1 MKKIFVDKVVINI
14 GVGKSGDP
22 VEKAKKALLEL
33 TGQQPAVRGAKK
45 TVRDF
50 GIHKGEPIGAIV
62 TMRGEIAVDFLKRVI
77 AAKKSV
83 RDFGIH
89 KGEPIGVIVTMRR
102 DMAVDFLKRVIAARK
117 NTLKASSFDNYGNIS
132 VGIHE
137 HIDIPGTKYNPDIG
151 IFGMDVNV
159 VLIRPGFRIARKSR
173 KSARIGKR
181 HRISK
186 EEAMEF
192 FRREFGAGVE

>member
-1 MKKIFVDKVVINI
+1 MKKISVDKVVINI

-22 VEKAKKALLEL
+22 IEKAKKALLEL

-62 TMRGEIAVDFLKRVI
+62 TLRRDPAVDFLKRVI
-77 AAKKSV
+77 AAKK
-83 RDFGIH
+83 
-89 KGEPIGVIVTMRR
+89 
-102 DMAVDFLKRVIAARK
+102 
-117 NTLKASSFDNYGNIS
+117 NTLKSSSFDNYGNIS

-137 HIDIPGTKYNPDIG
+137 HIDIPGTKYNPEIG

-159 VLIRPGFRIARKSR
+159 VLVRPGYRIARKSR
-173 KSARIGKR
+173 KSAKIGKS
-181 HRISK
+181 HRINRDD
-186 EEAMEF
+186 AMEF
-192 FRREFGAGVE
+192 FKQEFGAEVE

>member
-1 MKKIFVDKVVINI
+1 MSQQIQQYDMKKIFVDKVVVNI

-22 VEKAKKALLEL
+22 IEKAKKALLEL

-62 TMRGEIAVDFLKRVI
+62 TMR
-77 AAKKSV
+77 
-83 RDFGIH
+83 
-89 KGEPIGVIVTMRR
+89 R
-102 DMAVDFLKRVIAARK
+102 DMAVDFLKRVIAAKK

-192 FRREFGAGVE
+192 FRQEFGAGVE